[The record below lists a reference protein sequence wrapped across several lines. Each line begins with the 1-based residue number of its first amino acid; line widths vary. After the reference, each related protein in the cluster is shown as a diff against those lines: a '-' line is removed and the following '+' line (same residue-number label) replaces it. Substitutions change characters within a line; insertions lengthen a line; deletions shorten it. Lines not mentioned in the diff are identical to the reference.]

1 MDEDEDEEVDA
12 LDVPE
17 LEDEVPLPVEKP
29 AGVSLKTKL
38 RPVFTS
44 WPVILKREKGEK
56 EKERRK
62 GEKKKKPG
70 KWAFREGNR
79 TKSPRD

>member
-56 EKERRK
+56 ERKEKRRK
-62 GEKKKKPG
+62 EKPG